1 MAHGPAAERGLMRIE
16 ASRRRDDEERAVQ
29 RRGRWS
35 RAGAVLLVL
44 VLLASACDDGV
55 DDEESVGPGVSA
67 EACPNAVDEGNGCI
81 YLGTLSDLTQGPF
94 AALGVEV
101 VDGQRDFWQ
110 RVNDQGGIG
119 GYEIDVDQYTRDTH
133 DDPDRHAAAYDEIEP
148 EVLALAST
156 MGTASSRPILED
168 MDEDDM
174 VGVPASWWSG
184 WDFERADHGVM
195 LGSGYSY
202 CLEAQIGLDWLAEDL
217 GSVGEVMS
225 VGYPGGYGDD
235 GAAGAQAWAEAT
247 GAEFAG
253 FVQTQPNQVAGGQDE
268 VVHAIVDARP
278 DVVQLGV
285 GPAETGEIVVK
296 AAARGFEGMFLGSAP
311 TWDPALVADSDVAQ
325 VLQSLFRYIAPWEGF
340 EGESAAHE
348 AMREA
353 KGDGWPA
360 NDGYTFGWV
369 WSYPL
374 KAALE
379 AAAEAG
385 DLSRE
390 GLRDALDGLEVD
402 YEGALDPR
410 TYGGD
415 PTDDVPRVAVISAP
429 DPDAPLG
436 LTVLESG
443 VTGPTAD
450 AYDYDEACAE

>member
-1 MAHGPAAERGLMRIE
+1 MPT
-16 ASRRRDDEERAVQ
+16 RR
-29 RRGRWS
+29 RWS
-35 RAGAVLLVL
+35 RVGAALLVPVLLL
-44 VLLASACDDGV
+44 SACDDGG
-55 DDEESVGPGVSA
+55 DEETLGPGVSA
-67 EACPNAVDEGNGCI
+67 EPCPDAVDDGNGCI
-81 YLGTLSDLTQGPF
+81 YLGVLSDLTQGPF

-110 RVNDQGGIG
+110 RVNDEGGIG
-119 GYEIDVDQYTRDTH
+119 GYEIDIDQHTRDNH
-133 DDPDRHAAAYDEIEP
+133 DDPDRNAAAYQEIEP
-148 EVLALAST
+148 EVLALAQV
-156 MGTASSRPILED
+156 MGTRASEPLLEHLD
-168 MDEDDM
+168 GDDM
-174 VGVPASWWSG
+174 VAVPASWWSG
-184 WDFERADHGVM
+184 WDFDEVDHGVM

-217 GSVGEVMS
+217 GAVGKVMS

-235 GAAGAQAWAEAT
+235 GAAGVQAWADAT

-253 FVQTQPNQVAGGQDE
+253 FVQTRPNEVAGGQDE

-325 VLQSLFRYIAPWEGF
+325 VLQSLFRHVAPWEGF
-340 EGESAAHE
+340 EGASAAHE

-353 KGDGWPA
+353 KGEGWPA
-360 NDGYTFGWV
+360 NDGYTYGWI

-374 KAALE
+374 KSALE

-390 GLRDALDGLEVD
+390 GLRDAVDGLVVD
-402 YEGALDPR
+402 YEGALEAR

-415 PTDDVPRVAVISAP
+415 PGEEVPRVATISAP
-429 DPDAPLG
+429 DPEAPLG
-436 LTVLESG
+436 LTVLDSG

-450 AYDYDEACAE
+450 AYDYDRACAE